1 MSAGK
6 YSYARWLVDDNYP
19 KHTAST
25 IPRRKHWCMVDRE
38 NKRPVVYVAGP
49 FRGANSWEMEKNIR
63 AAETLAL
70 QAWKVGF
77 AVICPH
83 ANTRFFQGAAPDE
96 IWLEGDLEILKRCD
110 AVLLTPTWKSSKG
123 AVAEAATAAELGIPV
138 FESLSAMCAW
148 FKDVIL

>member
-1 MSAGK
+1 MSN
-6 YSYARWLVDDNYP
+6 SFPTPWWLVDDNAVP
-19 KHTAST
+19 RGKH
-25 IPRRKHWCMVDRE
+25 RRVIGGDP
-38 NKRPVVYVAGP
+38 KRPVVYVAGP
-49 FRGANSWEMEKNIR
+49 FRAANSWDMEANIR

-70 QAWKVGF
+70 QAWRAGF

-123 AVAEAATAAELGIPV
+123 AVAEAATAAEFKIPV
-138 FESLSAMCAW
+138 FESLFSMCAW